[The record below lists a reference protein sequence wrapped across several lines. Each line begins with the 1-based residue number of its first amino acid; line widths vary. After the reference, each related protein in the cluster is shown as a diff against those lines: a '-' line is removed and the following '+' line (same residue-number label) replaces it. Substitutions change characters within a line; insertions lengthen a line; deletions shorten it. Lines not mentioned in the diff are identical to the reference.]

1 MHYPARLTLVVLA
14 ALLTACAGQ
23 APTPPVVQ
31 TPRVHQQPVPGAAE
45 DVLFSAIGL
54 VGTPYRWGGTRRIA
68 VSTAVA

>member
-31 TPRVHQQPVPGAAE
+31 TPRVHQAVPGAAE

-54 VGTPYRWGGTRRIA
+54 VGTP
-68 VSTAVA
+68 